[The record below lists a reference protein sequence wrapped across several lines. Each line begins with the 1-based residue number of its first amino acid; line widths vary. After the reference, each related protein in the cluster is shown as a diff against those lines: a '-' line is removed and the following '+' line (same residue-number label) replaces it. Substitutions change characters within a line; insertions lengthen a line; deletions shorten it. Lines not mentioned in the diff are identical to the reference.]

1 MGGSIAL
8 KDNETGQFHNYP
20 IAWLDID
27 RLQTLDPSLPLSQQ
41 TTDCAGAVQYATA
54 TYGASVDL
62 DYYTIGSAATPY
74 TSGYIGPCISDTIKP
89 ADTASARLVDFVK
102 PDGTPAPIGTKFT
115 DLFHTSTYSI
125 PPADWNTSS
134 AYYTKQSIA
143 GYTKYNSAVA
153 TFDPA
158 NSYSKNTHLSR
169 FFTTTTGNTFGL
181 CIGIGG
187 SDNREFIVSGCR
199 YVDASAARYGAD
211 ILKSPAA
218 QDNRGLFGDGGWMR
232 FTNAGG
238 GSTVPSAN
246 SNAYNN
252 SENNPYSA
260 QGGTLAEPVILREV
274 SAQIVAA
281 KINGKDYLGIACLR
295 WNGDTVS
302 AIYVELFPAWFWG
315 EFSATEGTPDSAPQ
329 FYGIDAGING
339 GYGEYTDTQEDPPIP
354 AAVQP
359 FANSSPDGYGLHV
372 YRIDNAQYEAVQAAL
387 WGSGG
392 VASSLWNKWVNYKF
406 NPIASIIACHYLPSS
421 LLPVITPPNLQ
432 QLRAG
437 GCAIVNSGVEY
448 LNSKTTVTETFA
460 ARDIPRFFSNHL
472 AYTPYSHYQL
482 FLPFCGWIEIPADR
496 LRGGA
501 IEVVYRCDIIT
512 GNVCAFV
519 NCMDADGRVTQ
530 YTATGNA
537 ALSVP
542 VTGND
547 NGTGAAVGAI
557 SGLALG
563 LLTGNAAG
571 IAAGAAGAALSVSGA
586 QHTTQQAGQYG
597 GSIAAMG
604 QLNILLVC
612 TQPIQQDTERAR
624 DLRGLVTY
632 VDATIED
639 LAGTGYT
646 ECAEVRADGIGT
658 DAEKARIEEILKGG
672 VYL

>member
-20 IAWLDID
+20 IAWLDMD
-27 RLQTLDPSLPLSQQ
+27 RLQALDNALPLVQSV
-41 TTDCAGAVQYATA
+41 TDCAGAVQYATA
-54 TYGASVDL
+54 TFGASVDL
-62 DYYTIGSAATPY
+62 NYYVLGAVNAVY
-74 TSGYIGPCISDTIKP
+74 TSGYLAPCMSDTVKP
-89 ADTASARLVDFVK
+89 EDTASARLVDFVK

-115 DLFHTSTYSI
+115 DLFQISTYAI

-134 AYYTKQSIA
+134 AYYTRQTFA
-143 GYTKYNSAVA
+143 GYEKYNSALS

-158 NSYSKNTHLSR
+158 TSYSKNTHLSR
-169 FFTTTTGNTFGL
+169 FFTTTTGNTFGV

-187 SDNREFIVSGCR
+187 RDNLEFVNSGSR
-199 YVDASAARYGAD
+199 YVDVNDSMFGNAS
-211 ILKSPAA
+211 LSPAV
-218 QDNRGLFGDGGWMR
+218 QDNRDGFGNGGWMR
-232 FTNAGG
+232 YTNASG
-238 GSTVPSAN
+238 GSAVPYYN
-246 SNAYNN
+246 SSPYNV
-252 SENNPYSA
+252 SLESPYIA
-260 QGGTLAEPVILREV
+260 QGGTQAEPVVLRQV
-274 SAQIVAA
+274 SVQIVATR
-281 KINGKDYLGIACLR
+281 INGKDYLGIACLR
-295 WNGDTVS
+295 WNNGSVAS
-302 AIYVELFPAWFWG
+302 IYVEFFPAWFWG

-329 FYGIDAGING
+329 FFGIDAGING

-421 LLPVITPPNLQ
+421 LLPVITPPDLE